1 MPPAGSGPPATC
13 STARP
18 RPWSPPPRPPRRP
31 PSTPGRRPGPRCSS
45 ASRRRPGWTSTTWSG
60 RWGSGGCWSCWSRA
74 GRGSRPACGRPGWP
88 TGWSGTWPRWPSAGR
103 APRGC
108 WARGRP
114 PWPTPAGCAWP
125 RWTASATT
133 CGWSRIRDRPVG
145 PNASPRTPPT
155 RASREDADVH
165 RDHRGHRRR
174 GRPGRR
180 RRRQRGPPGGR
191 GALAGRAA
199 GARRVGGRERLLC
212 DRGPGDRGRVRGRA
226 GRRDPAP
233 HRPGRPGRRRP
244 GQPGTPHGP
253 GRPPRRRPG
262 PGPRR
267 RGGEGPG
274 PDAGG
279 RGRGGPGRATSAPRT
294 LCGREGVGGGRRGQP
309 DRGRGR
315 ARLVRGRP
323 GAPHPEGHH
332 PGPAPPRGPG
342 AAGGRRGRQVRR
354 AAGAALG
361 RPGRCPVTGFAA
373 VEDALAAMAAGGMV
387 VVVDDADR
395 ENEGDL
401 IMAAEAATP
410 ETIGFF
416 VRHTSGVICTP
427 MLGERLD
434 ELDLPLMVAA
444 NTAPY
449 RTAFTVSVDARAGT
463 TTGISAAD
471 RATTIQALIDPA
483 TRPADLVRP
492 GHIFPLRY
500 REGGVL
506 KRAGHTEAAV
516 DLARLAGRAPAAV
529 LCEIVD
535 DSGQMARLPQLE
547 RFAATHGLPL
557 ISIADLIRS
566 RRQHEKLVKRVAE
579 ARIPTRW
586 GDFTAYA
593 YESLLDGEQHLALV
607 KGAVQ
612 GEEDVLVRVHSECLT
627 GDALGSL
634 RCDCGPQ
641 LEDALARIAQ
651 EGLGVVVYLRGHE
664 GRGIGL
670 GHKLRAY
677 SLQEQGRDTVDA
689 NLDLGLPVDGR
700 EYGIGSQILVDLGV
714 TTMRLL
720 TNNPAK
726 YGGLDGFGLQIVER
740 VPLQTRPN
748 PENLRYLRT
757 KRERTGHLLELPGDK
772 EGGGSGG
779 LEPSP
784 PVDRGSGGLEPSP
797 P

>member
-1 MPPAGSGPPATC
+1 MS
-13 STARP
+13 
-18 RPWSPPPRPPRRP
+18 
-31 PSTPGRRPGPRCSS
+31 
-45 ASRRRPGWTSTTWSG
+45 
-60 RWGSGGCWSCWSRA
+60 
-74 GRGSRPACGRPGWP
+74 
-88 TGWSGTWPRWPSAGR
+88 
-103 APRGC
+103 
-108 WARGRP
+108 
-114 PWPTPAGCAWP
+114 
-125 RWTASATT
+125 
-133 CGWSRIRDRPVG
+133 
-145 PNASPRTPPT
+145 
-155 RASREDADVH
+155 
-165 RDHRGHRRR
+165 
-174 GRPGRR
+174 
-180 RRRQRGPPGGR
+180 
-191 GALAGRAA
+191 
-199 GARRVGGRERLLC
+199 
-212 DRGPGDRGRVRGRA
+212 
-226 GRRDPAP
+226 
-233 HRPGRPGRRRP
+233 
-244 GQPGTPHGP
+244 
-253 GRPPRRRPG
+253 
-262 PGPRR
+262 
-267 RGGEGPG
+267 
-274 PDAGG
+274 
-279 RGRGGPGRATSAPRT
+279 
-294 LCGREGVGGGRRGQP
+294 
-309 DRGRGR
+309 
-315 ARLVRGRP
+315 
-323 GAPHPEGHH
+323 
-332 PGPAPPRGPG
+332 
-342 AAGGRRGRQVRR
+342 
-354 AAGAALG
+354 
-361 RPGRCPVTGFAA
+361 GFAG
-373 VEDALAAMAAGGMV
+373 VEDAVAALAAGGMI

-401 IMAAEAATP
+401 IMAAEAATQ
-410 ETIGFF
+410 ETVGFF

-434 ELDLPLMVAA
+434 ELDLPLMVTA

-516 DLARLAGRAPAAV
+516 DLARLAGCAPAAV

-535 DSGQMARLPQLE
+535 DSGEMARLPQLE
-547 RFAATHGLPL
+547 RFAAAHGLPL

-586 GDFTAYA
+586 GEFTAYA

-612 GEEDVLVRVHSECLT
+612 GEADVLVRVHSECLT

-641 LEDALARIAQ
+641 LEDALARIAA

-757 KRERTGHLLELPGDK
+757 KRERMGHLLELPTD
-772 EGGGSGG
+772 EGSGG
-779 LEPSP
+779 LKPSP
-784 PVDRGSGGLEPSP
+784 PEGRERVT
-797 P
+797 